1 MECWNQ
7 PSGSMKLKAD
17 LEKKGF
23 IINPYIPCIANATV
37 NSTQMTVMWHVD
49 NLKVSYA
56 DLLELIKF
64 GD

>member
-1 MECWNQ
+1 
-7 PSGSMKLKAD
+7 MKLKAD